1 MDESTE
7 AVAPFTSRDERRS
20 VVVDRW
26 RRCQIQ
32 RAMGPVRVVV
42 IDEDA
47 EHVLEVAAVEDQ
59 EPVEA
64 SAAMSFP
71 ARTGHTH

>member
-1 MDESTE
+1 
-7 AVAPFTSRDERRS
+7 
-20 VVVDRW
+20 
-26 RRCQIQ
+26 
-32 RAMGPVRVVV
+32 MGPVRVVV